1 MLLAAQFSLVALGL
15 FLRHGP
21 PQIPPSAARAPAA
34 QLLAHAPLTVQKC
47 GDGTCLH
54 VSAGGHRRV
63 CRTSRL
69 PAAPDGHVRLVFVS
83 DTHEQLE
90 QVRVPPGDILVHCGD
105 ITFCS
110 RGGNATL
117 VAFNEVLR
125 ALPHA
130 HKVVIAGNHDKRIE
144 QLGKAAVREFLT
156 EATYLENS
164 GVRLCGLNFWGSPF
178 SARRAGSRS
187 SNTAFQYP
195 EGMQQSVMKYVPN
208 DVDVLLTHGGGG
220 SASLREAVDRVRPLV
235 HACGHDHER
244 HGATLHGG
252 RGSSD
257 RLAPRRVEAQADP
270 GPTCG
275 RHLAGIRDRRPRRNR
290 ESTALP
296 VQHPL
301 GARHRLECSAAVPA
315 RSRERRRCSRSVLTR
330 GRVGTRARGHA
341 SNQKG
346 APARIQSRTTSV
358 SPANVPPWG
367 IWPPQAGLVSFR

>member
-1 MLLAAQFSLVALGL
+1 M
-15 FLRHGP
+15 
-21 PQIPPSAARAPAA
+21 
-34 QLLAHAPLTVQKC
+34 QKC

-178 SARRAGSRS
+178 SARRAGC
-187 SNTAFQYP
+187 
-195 EGMQQSVMKYVPN
+195 
-208 DVDVLLTHGGGG
+208 LLYT
-220 SASLREAVDRVRPLV
+220 SPS
-235 HACGHDHER
+235 
-244 HGATLHGG
+244 
-252 RGSSD
+252 
-257 RLAPRRVEAQADP
+257 PRD
-270 GPTCG
+270 
-275 RHLAGIRDRRPRRNR
+275 
-290 ESTALP
+290 
-296 VQHPL
+296 
-301 GARHRLECSAAVPA
+301 
-315 RSRERRRCSRSVLTR
+315 
-330 GRVGTRARGHA
+330 
-341 SNQKG
+341 
-346 APARIQSRTTSV
+346 
-358 SPANVPPWG
+358 
-367 IWPPQAGLVSFR
+367 

>member
-34 QLLAHAPLTVQKC
+34 RGLAHAPLTVQKC

-178 SARRAGSRS
+178 SARR
-187 SNTAFQYP
+187 
-195 EGMQQSVMKYVPN
+195 M
-208 DVDVLLTHGGGG
+208 
-220 SASLREAVDRVRPLV
+220 
-235 HACGHDHER
+235 
-244 HGATLHGG
+244 
-252 RGSSD
+252 
-257 RLAPRRVEAQADP
+257 
-270 GPTCG
+270 
-275 RHLAGIRDRRPRRNR
+275 
-290 ESTALP
+290 
-296 VQHPL
+296 
-301 GARHRLECSAAVPA
+301 
-315 RSRERRRCSRSVLTR
+315 
-330 GRVGTRARGHA
+330 
-341 SNQKG
+341 
-346 APARIQSRTTSV
+346 
-358 SPANVPPWG
+358 
-367 IWPPQAGLVSFR
+367 